1 VRRTLEIPVREIEP
15 TREALLRALGGP
27 DDRPADARVERLLA
41 EALEELRSN
50 AEPRGMFA
58 EVGAREF
65 ASIYEGAG
73 DNDVPSPLAEIFPR
87 ADLLALFAVTVG
99 AGLSERI
106 AALFDEGS
114 PALGATLDAA
124 ASEATELAAVH
135 LDHVVVD
142 EALGQGRASERT
154 ALLRYS
160 PGYCGWNLTGQR
172 ALFAALH
179 PETIGIS
186 LTESCLMEPL
196 KSISGVMVLGLPEI
210 HGFDND
216 YPFCSEC
223 RTKDCRRR
231 IQAVARAR
239 AEGDADGNPER
250 DRL

>member
-1 VRRTLEIPVREIEP
+1 MQRVIEIPVAEVEP
-15 TREALLRALGGP
+15 TREAILRALGGP
-27 DDRPADARVERLLA
+27 ADRPADARVERLLSD
-41 EALEELRSN
+41 ALEKLRSN

-58 EVGAREF
+58 DVGAREF
-65 ASIYEGAG
+65 AAIYEGAG

-99 AGLSERI
+99 PALSEGI
-106 AALFDEGS
+106 AALFDEGC

-124 ASEATELAAVH
+124 ASEATELAAAH
-135 LDHVVVD
+135 LDRIVLG
-142 EALGQGRASERT
+142 EARAEGRADEGSR
-154 ALLRYS
+154 LLRYS

-172 ALFAALH
+172 ALFVALH
-179 PETIGIS
+179 PDAIGIS

-210 HGFDND
+210 HDFDND

-231 IQAVARAR
+231 IQAIESSRP
-239 AEGDADGNPER
+239 EGDTNGDSE
-250 DRL
+250 